1 MAKIEPF
8 EEYTSQ
14 YEDFFEGNRLLYESE
29 LRAIREQ
36 LPERGKSIE
45 IGVGS
50 GRFAAPLGINFG
62 IEPSH
67 KMRQLAQ
74 SRGIKVIEGV
84 AEKLPFHNS
93 QFEFTLMVT
102 TICFVDDIQVSFQE
116 AYRVLKPGGYLII
129 GFIDK
134 ESSIGKSYQQ
144 HKKKSVFYRI
154 AAFYTVDEVVS
165 NLKKVGFKNF
175 NFTQTI
181 FHSLSKIK
189 AIEPIKEGYGEGS
202 FVVIKALK

>member
-1 MAKIEPF
+1 MAKVEPF

-14 YEDFFEGNRLLYESE
+14 YEDWFERNKFLYESE

-36 LPERGKSIE
+36 LPKSGKGIE

-50 GRFAAPLGINFG
+50 GRFAAPLGIKLG
-62 IEPSH
+62 VEPSR
-67 KMRQLAQ
+67 KMRELAQ
-74 SRGIKVIEGV
+74 SRGIKAIEGV

-116 AYRVLKPGGYLII
+116 AYRVLKPSGYLII

-144 HKKKSVFYRI
+144 RKKKSVFYRI
-154 AAFYTVDEVVS
+154 ATFYTVDDVVS

-175 NFTQTI
+175 SFTQTI
-181 FHSLSKIK
+181 FHNLSKIK
-189 AIEPIKEGYGEGS
+189 TIEPIKEGYGGGS

>member
-1 MAKIEPF
+1 MPKVEPF

-14 YEDFFEGNRLLYESE
+14 YEDWFERNRFLYESE
-29 LRAIREQ
+29 LAAIREQ
-36 LPERGKSIE
+36 LPERGKGIE

-50 GRFAAPLGINFG
+50 GRFAAPLGIKLG

-67 KMRQLAQ
+67 KMRELAQ
-74 SRGIKVIEGV
+74 SRGIKAIEGV
-84 AEKLPFHNS
+84 AEKLPFRDS
-93 QFEFTLMVT
+93 QFEFALMVT
-102 TICFVDDIQVSFQE
+102 TVCFVDDIQTSFQE

-144 HKKKSVFYRI
+144 RKKKSIFYRI
-154 AAFYTVDEVVS
+154 ATFYTVDEVVS

-189 AIEPIKEGYGEGS
+189 AIEPIKEGYSEGS
-202 FVVIKALK
+202 FVTIKALK